1 MAKAKIHT
9 TFAAAHAVGACVES
23 YKKMAKALGG
33 IENYGRDKPFTL
45 TQVLNVL
52 GLDDALWVLDECAM
66 GADAH
71 RIKHEY
77 RADCAARVLKVFE
90 KERPTDSRPRDAIKA
105 SRDYGADRIDD
116 TAMAA
121 AIAAAIAAAAAAIAA
136 AWDAGDARDAARV
149 ATMAAAGDAA
159 GDARAAA
166 MAAARAA
173 AGDAA
178 GDAWAAMA
186 AARAAAIAAAG
197 DAAGDAMVAAMTA
210 ANIEHNWQK
219 KKLRA
224 YLDGTAK
231 PVRLPPKRKPPPH
244 HCGFG
249 SLGRWPRAAASSH
262 Q

>member
-9 TFAAAHAVGACVES
+9 TFAAAHAVGACVEA

-121 AIAAAIAAAAAAIAA
+121 AMAA
-136 AWDAGDARDAARV
+136 AWDARVAARV
-149 ATMAAAGDAA
+149 DTMTAAMAAAGDAA
-159 GDARAAA
+159 SQGR
-166 MAAARAA
+166 RH
-173 AGDAA
+173 GRRQ
-178 GDAWAAMA
+178 G
-186 AARAAAIAAAG
+186 RRRG
-197 DAAGDAMVAAMTA
+197 RRGRRGRRRGRR
-210 ANIEHNWQK
+210 HG
-219 KKLRA
+219 RRH
-224 YLDGTAK
+224 G
-231 PVRLPPKRKPPPH
+231 RR
-244 HCGFG
+244 
-249 SLGRWPRAAASSH
+249 LGRRQGRHLDRRRGRQGRPQGRSH
-262 Q
+262 GRRKYRTQLAEKETARLSRRHR